1 MRGTVGWPM
10 PDGQVIS
17 EAKFVF
23 ADVHFLSRDHVVH
36 AIDPAAT
43 PRLEVTA
50 PCELIV
56 ETHDARGGRL
66 KRPEDVVTTAPDFSQ
81 RFPRTNPATG
91 PIAIRGAE
99 PGDVLTVE
107 VLDIRLD
114 SYGFVMVKPDMGL
127 VRGLV
132 NEPVAKVC
140 PVADGLIHFGGLRL
154 AVRPMIGVLATAPAD
169 EAIAT
174 AYVGPHGGNMD
185 CNRVTVGTRV
195 YLPVRIPGA
204 NFYVGD
210 IHASMGDAEVTG
222 SGLEIGARVHL
233 ALGLRKGGARGWP
246 WMETPDLLVTVGSAP
261 DYEAAAEIAVR
272 EMMDLLVERLGV
284 SAVEA
289 FMLLS
294 VRGDVRV
301 NQACRSAIDTSVR
314 VEFPKL
320 AVGG

>member
-1 MRGTVGWPM
+1 
-10 PDGQVIS
+10 
-17 EAKFVF
+17 VF
-23 ADVHFLSRDHVVH
+23 DDVHFLSRQRVVH
-36 AIDPAAT
+36 AIDPDAA
-43 PRLEVTA
+43 PLLEVAA

-66 KRPEDVVTTAPDFSQ
+66 RRPEDVVTTAPDFSE

-91 PIAIRGAE
+91 PIRISDAE

-114 SYGFVMVKPDMGL
+114 SYGFVMVKPDTGL

-132 NEPVAKVC
+132 NAPVAKVC
-140 PVADGLIHFGGLRL
+140 PVEDGLIHFGDLRL
-154 AVRPMIGVLATAPAD
+154 PVRPMIGVLATAPAD

-174 AYVGPHGGNMD
+174 AHVGPHGGNMD
-185 CNRVTVGTRV
+185 CNRVTVGTKV
-195 YLPVRIPGA
+195 HLPVRVPGA
-204 NFYVGD
+204 GFHVGD
-210 IHASMGDAEVTG
+210 IHAAMGDAEVTG

-233 ALGLRKGGARGWP
+233 GLTVRKGGARHWP
-246 WMETPDLLVTVGSAP
+246 WMETPGLLITVGSAP
-261 DYEAAAEIAVR
+261 DYETASEIAVR
-272 EMMDLLVERLGV
+272 EMMGLLTDRLGV
-284 SAVEA
+284 TPVEA

-301 NQACRSAIDTSVR
+301 NQACRSMIDTSVR

-320 AVGG
+320 GGGLHRA

>member
-1 MRGTVGWPM
+1 M
-10 PDGQVIS
+10 
-17 EAKFVF
+17 F
-23 ADVHFLSRDHVVH
+23 ADVHFLSRERVVH
-36 AIDPAAT
+36 AIDPAAA
-43 PRLEVTA
+43 PLLEVEA

-56 ETHDARGGRL
+56 ETHDARSGRL
-66 KRPEDVVTTAPDFSQ
+66 RRPEDVVTTAPDFSQ

-91 PIAIRGAE
+91 PIRVLGAE

-132 NEPVAKVC
+132 NAPVAKVC
-140 PVADGLIHFGGLRL
+140 PVADGLIHFGDLRL
-154 AVRPMIGVLATAPAD
+154 PVRPMIGVLATAPAD

-174 AYVGPHGGNMD
+174 AYVGQHGGNMD
-185 CNRVTVGTRV
+185 CNRATVGTRV
-195 YLPVRIPGA
+195 HLPVRVAGA
-204 NFYVGD
+204 GFHVGD
-210 IHASMGDAEVTG
+210 IHASMGDGEVTG

-233 ALGLRKGGARGWP
+233 GLTLGKGGARDWP
-246 WMETPDLLVTVGSAP
+246 WMETPDLWITVGSSP
-261 DYEAAAEIAVR
+261 DYEAASEIAVR
-272 EMMDLLVERLGV
+272 EMMGLLVEQLGV
-284 SAVEA
+284 TPVEA

-314 VEFPKL
+314 VEFPKPGL
-320 AVGG
+320 GLLRG

>member
-1 MRGTVGWPM
+1 M
-10 PDGQVIS
+10 
-17 EAKFVF
+17 F
-23 ADVHFLSRDHVVH
+23 ADVHFLSRDRVVH
-36 AIDPAAT
+36 SIDPAAA
-43 PRLEVTA
+43 PLLEVAA
-50 PCELIV
+50 PCELVV

-66 KRPEDVVTTAPDFSQ
+66 KRPEDVVATAPDFAE

-91 PIAIRGAE
+91 PIRIRGAE

-140 PVADGLIHFGGLRL
+140 PVEDGLIHFGELRL
-154 AVRPMIGVLATAPAD
+154 PVRPMIGVLATAPAD
-169 EAIAT
+169 RAIAT
-174 AYVGPHGGNMD
+174 AHVGPHGGNMD
-185 CNRVTVGTRV
+185 CNRVAVGTKV
-195 YLPVRIPGA
+195 HLPVRIAGA
-204 NFYVGD
+204 GFHVGD

-233 ALGLRKGGARGWP
+233 ALSLHKGGARDWP
-246 WMETPDLLVTVGSAP
+246 WMETPDLWITVGSAP
-261 DYEAAAEIAVR
+261 DYEAASEIAVR
-272 EMMDLLVERLGV
+272 QMMDLLVERLGV

-301 NQACRSAIDTSVR
+301 NQACRSTIDTSVR
-314 VEFPKL
+314 VEFPKPGAGL
-320 AVGG
+320 YRG

>member
-1 MRGTVGWPM
+1 M
-10 PDGQVIS
+10 
-17 EAKFVF
+17 F
-23 ADVHFLSRDHVVH
+23 ADVHFLSRERVAH
-36 AIDPAAT
+36 AIDPGAA
-43 PRLEVTA
+43 PRLEVAA

-66 KRPEDVVTTAPDFSQ
+66 KQPEDVITTAPDFSQ

-91 PIAIRGAE
+91 PVRIQGAE

-140 PVADGLIHFGGLRL
+140 PVEDGLIHFGGLRL
-154 AVRPMIGVLATAPAD
+154 AVRPMIGVLATAPAH

-174 AYVGPHGGNMD
+174 AHVGPHGGNMD
-185 CNRVTVGTRV
+185 CNRVTVGTKV
-195 YLPVRIPGA
+195 HLPVRVPGA
-204 NFYVGD
+204 HFYVGD
-210 IHASMGDAEVTG
+210 IHAAMGDAEVTG

-233 ALGLRKGGARGWP
+233 ALSLCKGGARDWP
-246 WMETPDLLVTVGSAP
+246 WMETPDLWITTGSAP
-261 DYEAAAEIAVR
+261 DYQAASEIAVR
-272 EMMDLLVERLGV
+272 EMMGLLVERLGV
-284 SAVEA
+284 TAVEA

-301 NQACRSAIDTSVR
+301 NQACRSTIDTSVR
-314 VEFPKL
+314 VEFPKPGAGL
-320 AVGG
+320 YRG